1 MTPKARVAAACF
13 LAAAASAAMPLA
25 AVAQMPPPIAAPNQT
40 VILKVH
46 AVGAQVYECKA
57 DSSGKLMWQ
66 FREPIATLL
75 ADGKT
80 IGRHYAGPTWAIGDE
95 SAVVGKVAASAPGAT
110 GADIAWLRLDVVSHR
125 GSAPVSGATTVQ
137 RIDTAGGALSGACE
151 KSGTFAS
158 VPYTADYVF
167 LRPN

>member
-1 MTPKARVAAACF
+1 MPLK
-13 LAAAASAAMPLA
+13 ASAFCLLA
-25 AVAQMPPPIAAPNQT
+25 AVASIAMPLRAIAQIPPLIAAPGQA

-46 AVGAQVYECKA
+46 AVGAQIYECKA
-57 DSSGKLMWQ
+57 DSSGKLAWQ

-80 IGRHYAGPTWAIGDE
+80 IGRHYAGPTWAFGDD
-95 SAVVGKVAASAPGAT
+95 STVVGKVAASAPGAT
-110 GADIAWLRLDVVSHR
+110 ATDIAWLRLDVVSHR

-151 KSGTFAS
+151 KSG
-158 VPYTADYVF
+158 DYVF